1 MRADF
6 QEYYGVDFDRA
17 RAGEHSPWH
26 MACLLVELPSNAR
39 VRVAEDSDALWTL
52 DSVIGA
58 SVVNAVNSL
67 IYGLGDSRKRGN
79 PPELL
84 GPSWMR
90 RNNNRTLP
98 ARSMPVGEL
107 MEILNKPRG

>member
-1 MRADF
+1 M
-6 QEYYGVDFDRA
+6 DFDRA

-67 IYGLGDSRKRGN
+67 IYGLGDYRKRGN

-90 RNNNRTLP
+90 RNNKRTLP

-107 MEILNKPRG
+107 MEILNMPRG